1 MKKTIFSILIVF
13 LIFFTS
19 IIKNSTKDIDVK
31 IFNINEDIRL
41 LKEKYELVLLDHN
54 YLSSPKKLNE
64 YQKKYFENDLIPI
77 DIEDIS
83 EINFN
88 GKIENN
94 SKYID
99 SKFFKESNFTKLR
112 VSHLEDII
120 ESRINEMMNYLFNK
134 NLNLNYFKNKF
145 SHIHFVFEN
154 KIFKENLFQIF
165 KKHLKFNSEKTALR
179 AITLDDLS
187 LLGAAELTFKGWHAE
202 AIPYVQEKK
211 SIFAGVFSRIFK

>member
-1 MKKTIFSILIVF
+1 MKKIIFSIFIIF

-54 YLSSPKKLNE
+54 YLSSPKKLND

-88 GKIENN
+88 SEELSVK
-94 SKYID
+94 
-99 SKFFKESNFTKLR
+99 KLA
-112 VSHLEDII
+112 VNEDK
-120 ESRINEMMNYLFNK
+120 NEK
-134 NLNLNYFKNKF
+134 
-145 SHIHFVFEN
+145 
-154 KIFKENLFQIF
+154 
-165 KKHLKFNSEKTALR
+165 
-179 AITLDDLS
+179 
-187 LLGAAELTFKGWHAE
+187 
-202 AIPYVQEKK
+202 
-211 SIFAGVFSRIFK
+211 